1 MSRVVR
7 TDGKGNLF
15 LGDPDH
21 EPLEGLTRDV
31 ARALKEAYESGYSFG
46 SRDTREEIIA
56 QVRNRIDN
64 AERLDRDNT
73 ELVILLAILKSDRL

>member
-1 MSRVVR
+1 MSDDRVKQITPSGIV
-7 TDGKGNLF
+7 F
-15 LGDPDH
+15 MGDP
-21 EPLEGLTRDV
+21 LESLTRDMGRV
-31 ARALKEAYESGYSFG
+31 LKEAYESGYSTG